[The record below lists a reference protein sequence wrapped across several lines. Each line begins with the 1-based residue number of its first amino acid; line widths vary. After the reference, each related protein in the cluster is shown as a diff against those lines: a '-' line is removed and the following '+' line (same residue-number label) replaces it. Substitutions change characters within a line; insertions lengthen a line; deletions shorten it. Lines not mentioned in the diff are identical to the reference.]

1 MKRTILTA
9 LSAAALLALTA
20 CGSSDPNVTAT
31 GEPASEQPG
40 ASAEPEE
47 ATGEEAAV
55 EQAEEPYDGVEGARG
70 VHDGTA
76 IFAFGDE
83 ATYPTGKAM
92 KVSYVEDTTL
102 SEYGAAECSTGAP
115 VSVFK
120 VTATND
126 DSGMWE
132 PYMDMMVAAFYT
144 DSSGEQVEASDVF
157 DEYGSKDLD
166 AGQSLP
172 RLTSGKSGS
181 SYFGFCHEDGDAD
194 SVVVY
199 GSFMDE
205 YGDSAGDALWADAGS
220 DLFD

>member
-9 LSAAALLALTA
+9 LSAATLLALTA

-31 GEPASEQPG
+31 GEPAPEQPG
-40 ASAEPEE
+40 ASTESEE
-47 ATGEEAAV
+47 MTGEEAAV
-55 EQAEEPYDGVEGARG
+55 EQVEEPYDGVEGARG

-102 SEYGAAECSTGAP
+102 SEYGAAECSAGAP

-220 DLFD
+220 ELLD

>member
-1 MKRTILTA
+1 MKRTILATITA
-9 LSAAALLALTA
+9 TTMLALAA
-20 CGSSDPNVTAT
+20 CGSPDPNVTAT
-31 GEPASEQPG
+31 GSPAAEQPG
-40 ASAEPEE
+40 ASTESEE
-47 ATGEEAAV
+47 MTGEEAAV
-55 EQAEEPYDGVEGARG
+55 EQVEEPYDGVEGARG

-220 DLFD
+220 ELLD

>member
-1 MKRTILTA
+1 MKCTILTA

-20 CGSSDPNVTAT
+20 CGSSEPTARAT

-40 ASAEPEE
+40 ASTETEE

-55 EQAEEPYDGVEGARG
+55 EQAEEPYDEVEGARG

-102 SEYGAAECSTGAP
+102 SEYGAGECASGDP

-157 DEYGSKDLD
+157 DDYGDKSLD
-166 AGQSLP
+166 AGQSMP

-181 SYFGFCHEDGDAD
+181 SYFGFCHADGDAD

-199 GSFMDE
+199 GSYMDE

>member
-1 MKRTILTA
+1 MKRTILT
-9 LSAAALLALTA
+9 SITAATLLALAA
-20 CGSSDPNVTAT
+20 CGSPEPTDRAT

-40 ASAEPEE
+40 ASTESEE

-55 EQAEEPYDGVEGARG
+55 EQVEEPYDGVEGARG
-70 VHDGTA
+70 VNGGTS

-83 ATYPTGKAM
+83 ATYPTGKAL

-102 SEYGAAECSTGAP
+102 SEYGAGECSPGDA

-132 PYMDMMVAAFYT
+132 PYMDMTVAAFYT

-157 DEYGSKDLD
+157 DQYGSKDLD
-166 AGQSLP
+166 AGQSMP

-181 SYFGFCHEDGDAD
+181 SYFGFCHADGDAD

-220 DLFD
+220 DLFE

>member
-20 CGSSDPNVTAT
+20 CGSSEPNVTAT

-220 DLFD
+220 ELLD

>member
-1 MKRTILTA
+1 MKRTILT
-9 LSAAALLALTA
+9 SITAATLLALAA
-20 CGSSDPNVTAT
+20 CGSPEPTDRAT

-40 ASAEPEE
+40 ASTESEE
-47 ATGEEAAV
+47 TTGEVAAPA
-55 EQAEEPYDGVEGARG
+55 QEEPYDGVEGARG
-70 VHDGTA
+70 VHNGTS

-83 ATYPTGKAM
+83 ATYPTGKAL

-102 SEYGAAECSTGAP
+102 SEYGAGECSPGDA

-132 PYMDMMVAAFYT
+132 PYMDMTVAAFYE
-144 DSSGEQVEASDVF
+144 DSTGEQVEASDVF
-157 DEYGSKDLD
+157 DQYGSKDLD
-166 AGQSLP
+166 AGQSMP

-181 SYFGFCHEDGDAD
+181 SYYGFCHADGDAD

-205 YGDSAGDALWADAGS
+205 YGDTSGDALWADAGS
-220 DLFD
+220 DLLE

>member
-1 MKRTILTA
+1 MKRTILTTIT
-9 LSAAALLALTA
+9 AAALLALTA
-20 CGSSDPNVTAT
+20 CGSAEPTARAT

-40 ASAEPEE
+40 ASTGSDEMM
-47 ATGEEAAV
+47 GEEAAA
-55 EQAEEPYDGVEGARG
+55 EQVEEPYDGVEGARA

-83 ATYPTGKAM
+83 ATYPTGKGM
-92 KVSYVEDTTL
+92 KVSYVEETTL
-102 SEYGAAECSTGAP
+102 SEYGAAECSTGDP

-132 PYMDMMVAAFYT
+132 PYMDMAVAAFYT
-144 DSSGEQVEASDVF
+144 DSTGEQVEASDVF
-157 DEYGSKDLD
+157 DQYGSKDLD
-166 AGQSLP
+166 AGQSMP

-199 GSFMDE
+199 GSFLDE
-205 YGDSAGDALWADAGS
+205 YGESAGDALWADAGS
-220 DLFD
+220 ELLG

>member
-20 CGSSDPNVTAT
+20 CGSSEPNVTAT

-40 ASAEPEE
+40 ASAEHEE

-55 EQAEEPYDGVEGARG
+55 EQVEEPYDGVEGARG

-205 YGDSAGDALWADAGS
+205 YGDSAGDALWADADS
-220 DLFD
+220 DLLD

>member
-1 MKRTILTA
+1 MKRTILT
-9 LSAAALLALTA
+9 SITAATLLALTA

-31 GEPASEQPG
+31 GEPAPEQPG
-40 ASAEPEE
+40 ASAEHEE

-220 DLFD
+220 ELLD

>member
-31 GEPASEQPG
+31 GEPAPEQPG
-40 ASAEPEE
+40 ASAEHEE

-55 EQAEEPYDGVEGARG
+55 EQVEEPYDGVEGARG

-83 ATYPTGKAM
+83 ATYPTGKALT
-92 KVSYVEDTTL
+92 VSYVEDTTL
-102 SEYGAAECSTGAP
+102 SEYGAGECSPGDP

-144 DSSGEQVEASDVF
+144 DSSGEQVEAADVF
-157 DEYGSKDLD
+157 DEYGAKSLD

-181 SYFGFCHEDGDAD
+181 SYFGFCHADGDAD

-199 GSFMDE
+199 GSYMDE

-220 DLFD
+220 ELLG